1 MKPVENTACLTCK
14 ARSKSIFSSCSF
26 EVLANLDEMKTCQVY
41 QKGEELFQMGHH
53 PKGIFCVI
61 SGKIKV
67 YQKGFDGKEQ
77 IVHLISAGNIM
88 GHRALF
94 GDDTYSCSAIAL
106 EECKVCFLPKSKF
119 YDMISKDGKLT
130 FKIAQLLAHELKE
143 AEEIITS
150 TAQQPVMERV
160 AKMLIVLQKQYGFLA
175 DEATLNIEMKR
186 DDFANMVGST
196 RETVTRYLYKLKKD
210 GLIDIIGKKI
220 KILDYN
226 KLTTL
231 SKEG

>member
-1 MKPVENTACLTCK
+1 MKLIENSPCLTCK
-14 ARSKSIFSSCSF
+14 ARNNSIFSSCSF
-26 EVLANLDEMKTCQVY
+26 DVLTDLDVMKTCQVY
-41 QKGEELFQMGHH
+41 QKGEELFEMGHH

-106 EECKVCFLPKSKF
+106 EECKVCFLPKTKF

-143 AEEIITS
+143 AEDIITS

-160 AKMLIVLQKQYGFLA
+160 AKMLIVLHKQYGFL
-175 DEATLNIEMKR
+175 DDQETLNIEMKR

-196 RETVTRYLYKLKKD
+196 RETVTRYLYKLKKE
-210 GLIDIIGKKI
+210 GLIDLVGKKV
-220 KILDYN
+220 KILN
-226 KLTTL
+226 KKQLTAL
-231 SKEG
+231 SK

>member
-1 MKPVENTACLTCK
+1 
-14 ARSKSIFSSCSF
+14 
-26 EVLANLDEMKTCQVY
+26 MKTCQVY
-41 QKGEELFQMGHH
+41 QKGEELFQMGQH

-61 SGKIKV
+61 DGKIKV

-77 IVHLISAGNIM
+77 IVHLITSGNIM

-106 EECKVCFLPKSKF
+106 ENCKVCFLPKSRF
-119 YDMISKDGKLT
+119 YEMISKDGKLT

-160 AKMLIVLQKQYGFLA
+160 AKMLIVLQKQYGFLE
-175 DEATLNIEMKR
+175 DQKTLNIEMKR
-186 DDFANMVGST
+186 DDLANMVGTT
-196 RETVTRYLYKLKKD
+196 RETVTRYLYKMKKD
-210 GLIDIIGKKI
+210 QLIDLVGKKI
-220 KILDYN
+220 KLLDL
-226 KLTTL
+226 KELKHI
-231 SKEG
+231 SK